1 MTRLF
6 ERSRLER
13 ETIQQALA
21 DAAPFFCGR
30 VLDLGCGEQP
40 YAPLVR
46 RQGATYIGI
55 DIASTQCPA
64 PDVCADSLSLPFKSS
79 LFDVVLS
86 TQVIEHVRDPFR
98 LFAEIRRVLRPGG
111 HLVMTAPQLWPL
123 HEEPHDYFRFTR
135 YGLDMLAA
143 RNGLHIII
151 LRERGNGI
159 LALGQMT
166 EVLFY
171 GAIGERSPLRVPLK
185 IVLAP
190 FLSVCRALDRWLPYP
205 KLTLGYLLVAQKPS
219 MPL

>member
-13 ETIQQALA
+13 ETIQQALV
-21 DAAPFFCGR
+21 DAAPFFRGR
-30 VLDLGCGEQP
+30 VLDLGCGDQP

-46 RQGATYIGI
+46 RQGAMYVGI
-55 DIASTQCPA
+55 DIATTQRPA

-79 LFDVVLS
+79 SFDAILS

-143 RNGLHIII
+143 RNGLQVLV

-166 EVLFY
+166 EVLLY
-171 GAIGERSPLRVPLK
+171 GAIGERSALRVPLK
-185 IVLAP
+185 ILLAP
-190 FLSVCRALDRWLPYP
+190 YLSVCSALDRWLPYP

-219 MPL
+219 LSK